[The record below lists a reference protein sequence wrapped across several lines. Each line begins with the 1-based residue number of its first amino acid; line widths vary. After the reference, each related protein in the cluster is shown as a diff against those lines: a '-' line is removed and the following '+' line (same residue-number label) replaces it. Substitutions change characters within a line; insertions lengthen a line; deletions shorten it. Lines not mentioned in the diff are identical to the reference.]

1 MMQCFASLVFHPPC
15 LGGRDVFALPPLGA
29 AGEQDDKRL
38 TVLSKVNSIAGSE
51 IQFQFGNAAAEPL
64 HMRAI
69 AARKPRQRHRDPRL
83 GLSVERIEPSL
94 KRDTAVRSNERPDR
108 DLNHLVSYMLPF
120 GNTSLV

>member
-51 IQFQFGNAAAEPL
+51 IQFQFGNAAASPFTWERLP
-64 HMRAI
+64 RDSRVSATAI
-69 AARKPRQRHRDPRL
+69 LAWVW
-83 GLSVERIEPSL
+83 LSSESSQ
-94 KRDTAVRSNERPDR
+94 A
-108 DLNHLVSYMLPF
+108 
-120 GNTSLV
+120 